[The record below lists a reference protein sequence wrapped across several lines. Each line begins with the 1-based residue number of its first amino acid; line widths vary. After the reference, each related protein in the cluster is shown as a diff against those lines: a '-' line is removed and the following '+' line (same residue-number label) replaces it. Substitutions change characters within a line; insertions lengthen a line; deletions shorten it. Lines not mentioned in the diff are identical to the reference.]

1 MRGQFRAATR
11 VDRSGLGK
19 VFLALTVSIVQVAVS
34 ASGQVQAGSTGR
46 EHNPGLGIIQMAQS
60 YAGDPGNPV
69 RIREIPVPKPDGT
82 SKADPGNPT
91 PTKEEVPPPST
102 TENTTP
108 THATDKPE

>member
-11 VDRSGLGK
+11 VARSGLMK
-19 VFLALTVSIVQVAVS
+19 VFLALAVSIAQVAVS
-34 ASGQVQAGSTGR
+34 LIGQVHAGSTGR
-46 EHNPGLGIIQMAQS
+46 DHNPGLGIVQMAQS
-60 YAGDPGNPV
+60 YAADPGNPV

-82 SKADPGNPT
+82 SKADPGNPA
-91 PTKEEVPPPST
+91 PTKEDVSPPST

>member
-11 VDRSGLGK
+11 VPRSGVMK
-19 VFLALTVSIVQVAVS
+19 VFLALAVSIAQVAVS
-34 ASGQVQAGSTGR
+34 PIGQVQA
-46 EHNPGLGIIQMAQS
+46 A
-60 YAGDPGNPV
+60 DPGNPV

-82 SKADPGNPT
+82 SKADPGNPA
-91 PTKEEVPPPST
+91 PTKEVVPPPST